1 MAERLAT
8 QYVKAKLQLSSEE
21 MSRFVR
27 FFEDQ
32 QIRYGVKVL
41 ENGSQEVVLEDVAG
55 REEIRLV
62 FERHHDDYVCEL
74 SCRLVHPGLT
84 NAMRKAVSAFRGDA
98 IVNRIY
104 SNYTM
109 IYHYDKGQ
117 VRRIVESNQNGERVV
132 FEHKDTLGQLECQFR
147 SRIVEHEIEMV
158 QGAINELL
166 DLRNQ
171 TTDPCQIREIDER
184 LRQSTHQLF
193 VLEA

>member
-1 MAERLAT
+1 MAQRLAT
-8 QYVKAKLQLSSEE
+8 QYVKAKLQLSVEE

-41 ENGSQEVVLEDVAG
+41 ENGNQEVVLEDLAG

-62 FERHHDDYVCEL
+62 FERHQDVYVCVL

-84 NAMRKAVSAFRGDA
+84 NAMRKAVAAFRGDA

-109 IYHYDKGQ
+109 IYHYNKGQ
-117 VRRIVESNQNGERVV
+117 VRRIVESAGGTERIV
-132 FEHKDTLGQLECQFR
+132 FEHKDTLGQLERQFR
-147 SRIVEHEIEMV
+147 TTIIEREIEMV
-158 QGAINELL
+158 QGTINELL

-171 TTDPCQIREIDER
+171 TVDEGQLQDIDLR
-184 LRQSTHQLF
+184 LREATHQLF

>member
-1 MAERLAT
+1 MAQRLAT
-8 QYVKAKLQLSSEE
+8 QYVKANLQLSVEE

-41 ENGSQEVVLEDVAG
+41 ENGNQEVVLEDLAG

-62 FERHHDDYVCEL
+62 FERHQDVYVCEL
-74 SCRLVHPGLT
+74 SCRIVHPGLT
-84 NAMRKAVSAFRGDA
+84 NAMRKAVAAFRGDA

-117 VRRIVESNQNGERVV
+117 VRRIVERAGDCDRIV
-132 FEHKDTLGQLECQFR
+132 FEHKDTLGQLERQFR
-147 SRIVEHEIEMV
+147 TTIVEREIEMV
-158 QGAINELL
+158 LGTINELL

-171 TTDPCQIREIDER
+171 TADRGQIQDIDER
-184 LRQSTHQLF
+184 LRQATHQLF